1 MLLRALPKARELPLY
16 ARSAST
22 LAAARARW
30 NGRLVVTEEVE
41 HALETG
47 APVVALE
54 TAIVTHGMPYP
65 ANLTTALSLE
75 RIIRSRGGV
84 PATIALRDGRVHVGL
99 SEAEL
104 DALANPD
111 PSRQAV
117 KVSRRDL
124 APALALRRDGG
135 TTVAGTMVIASS
147 VGIQS
152 FVTGGIGGVHRG
164 AESSMDISADLL
176 ELGRTPMMV
185 VCAGAKSILDLP
197 RTLEVLETQGVCVA
211 TFGESADFP
220 AFYTPSSGVQSPW
233 RVGSVSDAAA
243 AVYTG
248 LTLPSPTATLLAV
261 PIPAEYGPRGDK
273 VQAAVEQAVRESVE
287 QGIDKRGKEVT
298 PWLLKRVGELTQGSA
313 LELSQLLVF
322 GCISD
327 SADNS
332 DVKLIENNAHIGTQV
347 AVEVARLARAAAG
360 APQPAQPAL
369 PASSAGAQPPVLVIG
384 SAAIDLT
391 SSVAG
396 PLVPGTTTPGT
407 VFVSPGGVG
416 RNIAEAAQALLPA
429 GEVMLLSAVGASGS
443 GTDAFGDLLK
453 LELAKGGLRTDG
465 LVALPG
471 ATSVCNLLLEKDGDL
486 VGGVADMNIVEGITG
501 EVATQA
507 LRDAAPKL
515 VVFDCNLRSDV
526 IEAIV
531 GTAAQL
537 GVPALCDPTST
548 PKIARLLPAL
558 RAHPRA
564 LTHLSPNQLEL
575 DHLYAALSESD
586 DNGWEFVSALGLG
599 AEWRAS
605 LEAFCARKNRD
616 WIRNHGVATKMVAC
630 LPFVGGFWVKAG
642 AAGLVHLRFE
652 ASRPRD
658 GWPDSLAHKVPS
670 GPLEGQWLVLSH
682 YPAPVITPEEIVS
695 TTGAGDTLV
704 GGLVAGLVSGGPEAD
719 WVSAAVERV
728 GRSLRSRRA
737 VA

>member
-1 MLLRALPKARELPLY
+1 MFC
-16 ARSAST
+16 
-22 LAAARARW
+22 LAHTHPSHT
-30 NGRLVVTEEVE
+30 NGHLVVTDEVE

-75 RIIRSRGGV
+75 RIIRSHGAV
-84 PATIALRDGRVHVGL
+84 PATVALRDGRVHVGL
-99 SEAEL
+99 SASEL
-104 DALANPD
+104 ESLANPA
-111 PSRQAV
+111 PESAPAV

-124 APALALRRDGG
+124 APALAARRDGG
-135 TTVAGTMVIASS
+135 TTVAGTMVIANS
-147 VGIQS
+147 VGIAS

-176 ELGRTPMMV
+176 ELGRTPMLV
-185 VCAGAKSILDLP
+185 VCAGAKSILDIP

-211 TFGESADFP
+211 TFGERADFP
-220 AFYTPSSGVQSPW
+220 AFYTPSSGVASPW
-233 RVGSVSDAAA
+233 RVGSVGEAAA
-243 AVYTG
+243 AAYTG

-261 PIPAEYGPRGDK
+261 PIPAEYAARGDK

-313 LELSQLLVF
+313 LEL
-322 GCISD
+322 
-327 SADNS
+327 N
-332 DVKLIENNAHIGTQV
+332 VKLIENNAHVGTQV
-347 AVEVARLARAAAG
+347 AVEVARLARAGAA

-369 PASSAGAQPPVLVIG
+369 PVAPSPPTPASPSPPLPPPAVVVVG

-391 SSVAG
+391 SSVEG
-396 PLVPGTTTPGT
+396 PLAPGTTTPGT

-429 GEVMLLSAVGASGS
+429 GAVQLVSAVGTDGAGA
-443 GTDAFGDLLK
+443 TDAFGDLLK
-453 LELAKGGLRTDG
+453 LELAKTGLRADG
-465 LVALPG
+465 LVPLPG
-471 ATSVCNLLLEKDGDL
+471 ATAVCNLVLERGDL
-486 VGGVADMNIVEGITG
+486 LGGVADMAIVEGLTPAAVTARVRG
-501 EVATQA
+501 
-507 LRDAAPKL
+507 AAPKL
-515 VVFDCNLRSDV
+515 LVFDCNLRPEV
-526 IEAIV
+526 IDALLA
-531 GTAAQL
+531 TAAEL
-537 GVPALCDPTST
+537 AIPTLCDPTSAL
-548 PKIARLLPAL
+548 KLARLLPAL

-564 LTHLSPNQLEL
+564 LTHLAPNELEL
-575 DHLYAALSESD
+575 DHLYAAISEGD
-586 DNGWEFVSALGLG
+586 DNGWEFVNALGLG
-599 AEWRAS
+599 PDWRAG
-605 LEAFCARKNRD
+605 LEAFTKRKHRD

-630 LPFVGGFWVKAG
+630 LPFVGGFWLKAG

-652 ASRPRD
+652 VARPRD
-658 GWPDSLAHKVPS
+658 GWPESLAHRVPS

-682 YPAPVITPEEIVS
+682 YPAPVIAPEEIVS

-704 GGLVAGLVSGGPEAD
+704 GGLVAGLVGGGAEIEF
-719 WVSAAVERV
+719 VSSAVERV